1 MPATRRRRQHRVLD
15 PLFSWLLLPLGVVL
29 GWVLARRQPP
39 ASAGGGARF
48 SGEQLG
54 GLLSRLASDDPDQA
68 IAALTTATEIDA
80 STVELHLTLGR
91 MFRKRGEVDRAL
103 RVHEA
108 LTQRPRLA
116 PQVLTQARFELAQDY
131 MTAGVM
137 DRAERRFGDLVAQGA
152 YTVESLEAIRT
163 IHEQARDWR
172 PAIDAAR
179 RLQAAKGE
187 SQREAIAQ
195 YHCELAEEARRERR
209 TDEALKLARQAQD
222 EDGGCVRAH
231 LLVGELLEAAGDAA
245 GATRAYLR
253 AFERDPRFLPEVIE
267 PLRRC
272 CAATGDHE
280 RFLLFLSDAKE
291 MSSSSLP
298 FVAEAR
304 LLAETGLDPLDRLAQ
319 GLEARPSRAV
329 LADFLEVLE
338 RQPNVVAAGLDK
350 PAASLR
356 RALQRLM
363 ETTPRYQCSNCGFS
377 PRQMF
382 WQCPGCKRWG
392 TTAPADDVLRG

>member
-1 MPATRRRRQHRVLD
+1 VLD
-15 PLFSWLLLPLGVVL
+15 GFFIWLLLPLGMVL
-29 GWVLARRQPP
+29 GWVLARRHSASP
-39 ASAGGGARF
+39 ADGRRSF

-54 GLLSRLASDDPDQA
+54 GLLSQLASDDPDQA
-68 IAALTTATEIDA
+68 IAALTTATELDPT
-80 STVELHLTLGR
+80 TVDLHLTLGR

-108 LTQRPRLA
+108 LTQRPGLA
-116 PQVLTQARFELAQDY
+116 PQLVTQAKFELAQDY

-137 DRAERRFGDLVAQGA
+137 DRAEQLFAELVAQGV
-152 YTVESLEAIRT
+152 YTIESLEAIRT
-163 IHEQARDWR
+163 IHEQARDWQ

-187 SQREAIAQ
+187 SQRAAIAQ

-209 TDEALKLARQAQD
+209 LDEALKLARKAED
-222 EDGGCVRAH
+222 EDGRCVRAH
-231 LLVGELLEAAGDAA
+231 LLLGELLEAAGDPAA
-245 GATRAYLR
+245 ATRSYLR
-253 AFERDPRFLPEVIE
+253 AFEQDPRFLPDVIE

-272 CAATGDHE
+272 SAATGD
-280 RFLLFLSDAKE
+280 RDGFLLFLSDAKE

-304 LLAETGLDPLDRLAQ
+304 LLAETGVDPLDHLAQ

-338 RQPNVVAAGLDK
+338 RQPNVVAVGLDK

-356 RALQRLM
+356 RALLRLM

-392 TTAPADDVLRG
+392 TTAPGDDVLRG